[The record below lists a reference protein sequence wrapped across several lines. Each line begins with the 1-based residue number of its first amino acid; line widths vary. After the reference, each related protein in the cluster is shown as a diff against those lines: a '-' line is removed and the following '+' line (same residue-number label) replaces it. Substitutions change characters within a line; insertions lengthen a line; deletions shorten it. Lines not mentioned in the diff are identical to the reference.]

1 MGPMTTTTNTTT
13 SDAVRPARPAGI
25 DPVRRI
31 LIIDAGFCVVAGT
44 ALLASAA
51 LIADKVGLEAPTVV
65 RAIGA
70 FLVVLGAGLAALS
83 RMPQRWAR
91 NGAAVT
97 GVGDVTW
104 AVGSFVLAV
113 TARLPAWAAGAVL
126 VQAAFTLGVA
136 MAKRAALRSADE

>member
-1 MGPMTTTTNTTT
+1 MTTTTNTTT
-13 SDAVRPARPAGI
+13 SDVAVRPARTAGT

-31 LIIDAGFCVVAGT
+31 LIIDAGFCIVAGT

-51 LIADKVGLEAPTVV
+51 LITDNVGLEGPTVV
-65 RAIGA
+65 QAIGA

-97 GVGDVTW
+97 GVGDVSW

-113 TARLPAWAAGAVL
+113 TAGLPAWAAGAIL

-136 MAKRAALRSADE
+136 MAKGAALRSTDQ